1 MTAKSPKYVV
11 IVESPAKAKTIE
23 RYLGKDYEVIASKG
37 HVRDLPKKSFGV
49 KIENNF
55 EPEFEI
61 MPGKTKVINDIKK
74 KVKNK
79 KVLLASDMD
88 REGEAIAWHL
98 AHILKLDEKEN
109 NRIIFTEITKNT
121 INKSI
126 NEPKKIDLNKV
137 DAQLARRIL
146 DRVVGYKVS
155 PLVWKILKNY
165 KTSAGR
171 VQSAALKVMIDRERE
186 IFKFTPKEF
195 FKIFLDYKNQKIP
208 LVREN
213 GKKIKQE
220 NINKEKKEEI
230 ISYLKEK
237 NILLNEINSKEN
249 KRKPP
254 IPFITS
260 TLQQAAINYL
270 GWTSKKTMQIAQKLY
285 EGIDTPE
292 GQIAFITYM
301 RTDSTRISEEAQKNA
316 KQYLKENYGEE
327 YSGKYIQKKSK
338 QKTQDAHE
346 AIRPTNIFIDENKSK
361 KLLKGD
367 YFKLYKL
374 IWNRFMASQATSS
387 IYDETKYIISD
398 EDKKYDFEIT
408 SKKRIFDGFEKFWSY
423 GNSEVEFEMKEDEK
437 IDKKHLKT
445 EQKETTPPA
454 RFSEATL
461 VKELELNGVGRPS
474 TYSTIIT
481 TLIDRKYINKYE
493 TKYLRPTVAGFIV
506 NDFIEKNFPEIADI
520 KFTARMEKDLDE
532 IEEGENTSKK
542 VLEEFYSDFKNFLEN
557 AEKNIK
563 ENNLNIRYISDVK
576 CPTHD
581 KPMKLNFGRY
591 GFYLSCE
598 EKNCK
603 ETQKIPFYAYGIT
616 INNNLYISD
625 FLKNYKENNNV
636 EIGEKCPKC
645 GSELVLKKG
654 RFGEFI
660 ACSNYPDCKFTKSVP
675 ARGKCPICGSEV
687 GKMKS
692 KKGKIYFKC
701 TNKECGEMFWNE
713 PSDFI
718 DPETGDPLFYYYKQK
733 EEKLYNPKTK
743 TFYDEEEL
751 EEN

>member
-1 MTAKSPKYVV
+1 MPTKKSKYVV

-37 HVRDLPKKSFGV
+37 HIRDLPKKSFGV
-49 KIENNF
+49 DIENNF
-55 EPEFEI
+55 DPEFEI
-61 MPGKTKVINDIKK
+61 MPGKKTVITEIKK

-79 KVLLASDMD
+79 KVLLAADMD

-98 AHILKLDEKEN
+98 ANILKLDEKEN
-109 NRIIFTEITKNT
+109 NRIIFTEITKST

-126 NEPKKIDLNKV
+126 NEPQKIDLKKV
-137 DAQLARRIL
+137 DAQLTRRIL
-146 DRVVGYKVS
+146 DRIVGYKVS
-155 PLVWKILKNY
+155 PLVWKVLKNY

-186 IFKFTPKEF
+186 IFKFKPKEF

-213 GKKIKQE
+213 GKRLKQE
-220 NINKEKKEEI
+220 NIDKEKKDEI
-230 ISYLKEK
+230 LNYLKKRE
-237 NILLNEINSKEN
+237 ISLNQTTSKKN
-249 KRKPP
+249 KRKQPS
-254 IPFITS
+254 PFITS

-285 EGIDTPE
+285 EGIDTSD

-301 RTDSTRISEEAQKNA
+301 RTDSTRISDEAQNSA
-316 KQYLKENYGEE
+316 KKYLKDNYGEK
-327 YSGKYIQKKSK
+327 YSGKYTQKKSK

-346 AIRPTNIFIDENKSK
+346 AIRPTNIFIDENKAKS
-361 KLLKGD
+361 LLKGD
-367 YFKLYKL
+367 YLKLYKL
-374 IWNRFMASQATSS
+374 IWSRFMASQTSAS

-408 SKKRIFDGFEKFWSY
+408 SKKRIFDGFEKFWNY
-423 GNSEVEFEMKEDEK
+423 GNSEIEFEMQEAEK
-437 IDKKHLKT
+437 VDKKHLKT
-445 EQKETTPPA
+445 EQKETTPPS

-461 VKELELNGVGRPS
+461 VKELESNGVGRPS
-474 TYSTIIT
+474 TYSTIIS
-481 TLIDRKYINKYE
+481 TLLTRKYVNKFE
-493 TKYLRPTVAGFIV
+493 KKYLRPTIAGFIV
-506 NDFIEKNFPEIADI
+506 NDFLENNFPEIVDI
-520 KFTARMEKDLDE
+520 NFTARMEKDLDE
-532 IEEGENTSKK
+532 IEEGENNSKK
-542 VLEEFYSDFKNFLEN
+542 VLNEFYSNFENFFEN
-557 AEKNIK
+557 AEKKIK
-563 ENNLNIRYISDVK
+563 EDKLDINYMSDVK
-576 CPTHD
+576 CSKCD
-581 KPMKLNFGRY
+581 RQMKLNFGRY

-598 EKNCK
+598 EKDCK

-616 INNNLYISD
+616 LNDKLYISE
-625 FLKNYKENNNV
+625 FLKDFKENNNV

-675 ARGKCPICGSEV
+675 ARGNCPVCGSEV

-692 KKGKIYFKC
+692 KRGKIYFKC
-701 TNKECGEMFWNE
+701 TNKDCGEMFWNE
-713 PSDFI
+713 PSGFN
-718 DPETGDPLFYYYKQK
+718 DPETGDPLFYYYKQR

-743 TFYDEEEL
+743 TFYDKEEI
-751 EEN
+751 EED